1 MALRGKR
8 GVAGGRVG
16 LIGLVGLVGFAGVG
30 ALATEARAEV
40 PRAAPRP
47 FVVADLSDESNAGLA
62 LTLGRS
68 GCDVCNDPKVETTSL
83 IAMVFAD
90 FSIRPGLKLWVSL
103 PLVHR
108 DSTAGTRRAPTH
120 DAYGQLTVGVR
131 QIWELERAWRPRLSA
146 GASFSGTPRTGT
158 GDEAGFT
165 IEGARLISGLHPS
178 HFDTRTTTTR
188 LHGDVAVSEG
198 RAFAQLGLALMLRA
212 PDERELRSE
221 VGFEALL
228 GARLTEQVAVL
239 GEVTASVLDRS
250 FICPRDYCGEDRAG
264 FPQFVSGNLGVRVS
278 LCRVLLGARLILPLI
293 DGTPLYMGGPELPLG
308 PLSPS
313 FSLEA
318 AARF

>member
-8 GVAGGRVG
+8 GVAGALV
-16 LIGLVGLVGFAGVG
+16 GLVGLVGFAGLG
-30 ALATEARAEV
+30 ALATEARAEA
-40 PRAAPRP
+40 RSAAPRP

-68 GCDVCNDPKVETTSL
+68 VCDECSEPKVETTSL
-83 IAMVFAD
+83 IAMAFAD
-90 FSIRPGLKLWVSL
+90 FSVRPGLKLWVSL

-108 DSTAGTRRAPTH
+108 DSTAGEFREATTH

-131 QIWELERAWRPRLSA
+131 QLWELERAWRPRLSA
-146 GASFSGTPRTGT
+146 GASFSGTPRTGA
-158 GDEAGFT
+158 GGEAAFT
-165 IEGARLISGLHPS
+165 VEGARLISGLHPS
-178 HFDTRTTTTR
+178 HFETTTTTTR

-228 GARLTEQVAVL
+228 GARVTEQVAVL
-239 GEVTASVLDRS
+239 AELTASVLDRS
-250 FICPRDYCGEDRAG
+250 LICPHGSCPEDSAG
-264 FPQFVSGNLGVRVS
+264 FTQLVSGNLGVRVS
-278 LCRVLLGARLILPLI
+278 LCRVLLGARFILPLT
-293 DGTPLYMGGPELPLG
+293 DGPPAYLNGPELPRDAV
-308 PLSPS
+308 SPS